1 MNQAANKKLYVGSLP
16 YSITE
21 DELRE
26 LFSPF
31 GTVESARIITD
42 KFTGQSKGFGFV
54 EMASN
59 EDALKAIE
67 GLKNKQLNG
76 RTLIVNEARPQ
87 EPRTGGAGG
96 GGGAG
101 RRERSFGGG
110 NAGGGGGGDR
120 WGEDRPRR
128 PRRDQM

>member
-96 GGGAG
+96 GAG

-110 NAGGGGGGDR
+110 NGGGDR
-120 WGEDRPRR
+120 WGEDRGPRR

>member
-1 MNQAANKKLYVGSLP
+1 MNQSANKKLYVGSLP

-110 NAGGGGGGDR
+110 NAGGGGDR
-120 WGEDRPRR
+120 WGEDRGPRR